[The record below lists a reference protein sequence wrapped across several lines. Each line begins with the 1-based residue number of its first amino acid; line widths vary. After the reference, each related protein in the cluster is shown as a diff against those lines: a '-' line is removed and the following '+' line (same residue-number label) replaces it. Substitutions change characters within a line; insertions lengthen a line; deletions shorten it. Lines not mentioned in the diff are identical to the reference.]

1 MCKCVHNPLRRY
13 VFESYF
19 SVFMSFIN
27 HLIVPHQIA
36 STFATENRNLNINV
50 KHFNRLTRCSH
61 TPQSS
66 AANDYYPDY
75 CCPRVAKFGAI
86 FGW

>member
-1 MCKCVHNPLRRY
+1 MCKCVHNPLRRN

-27 HLIVPHQIA
+27 HLIVARQNA

-50 KHFNRLTRCSH
+50 KHFNSLTRCSH
-61 TPQSS
+61 TGP
-66 AANDYYPDY
+66 A
-75 CCPRVAKFGAI
+75 VF
-86 FGW
+86 